1 MMNKMISLIKVDLN
15 NTFGIS
21 SLVYNFKNKK
31 NRWQLILFTIAM
43 LSLIPTYIIMING
56 LRKIYEAYVQIG
68 QQSYFFAN
76 RYICYSNVC
85 LVIWNII
92 CIK

>member
-68 QQSYFFAN
+68 QQSYFFCKQV
-76 RYICYSNVC
+76 YLLLKCLSCY
-85 LVIWNII
+85 LEYYMY
-92 CIK
+92 